1 MKLTM
6 QKWCWIGLI
15 LCASGSVWAAA
26 DDNDDKPAAE
36 TKKSKSSK
44 ADSEDSSA
52 KDDTAKGSADKDE
65 SGDDE
70 DETVTKPPPKKAA
83 AKEKL
88 AAPTKSN
95 TTINLGALLGYG
107 TSPFTRLGLALRG
120 GVTLGQK
127 EGLYLGG
134 TGTLFT
140 GTSVTQSRL
149 TGQAERTRKA
159 IILGAEVGYDYL
171 ATDDVL
177 LRPYMTL
184 GVAMVSDHTCATG
197 TCWDDNGAKLTL
209 APGVQ
214 SVYLIGSGIYAGAD
228 LRYQIIMGAS
238 DSSAAVVSLT
248 AGARL

>member
-1 MKLTM
+1 MKLMM

-26 DDNDDKPAAE
+26 DDDDKPASE
-36 TKKSKSSK
+36 TKKSKSDK
-44 ADSEDSSA
+44 ANSEDSS
-52 KDDTAKGSADKDE
+52 KNDTAKDSADKDE

-83 AKEKL
+83 AKEKD

-95 TTINLGALLGYG
+95 TTINIGALLGYG
-107 TSPFTRLGLALRG
+107 TSPFTRLGFGLRG
-120 GVTLGQK
+120 GATLGQK

-140 GTSVTQSRL
+140 GTSVTQNRL

-159 IILGAEVGYDYL
+159 IILGVEAGYDYL
-171 ATDDVL
+171 AADDVL

-214 SVYLIGSGIYAGAD
+214 GVYLIGSGIYAGVD
-228 LRYQIIMGAS
+228 LRYQIIMGSS
-238 DSSAAVVSLT
+238 DSSAAVMSLT

>member
-1 MKLTM
+1 MKLMM

-15 LCASGSVWAAA
+15 LCASGSVWAAT
-26 DDNDDKPAAE
+26 DDDDKPASEA
-36 TKKSKSSK
+36 KKSKSSK
-44 ADSEDSSA
+44 TDSEDSSA
-52 KDDTAKGSADKDE
+52 KDDTAKDKADKDE

-70 DETVTKPPPKKAA
+70 DETVTKPAPKKAA
-83 AKEKL
+83 AKEKI
-88 AAPTKSN
+88 AAPTRNN
-95 TTINLGALLGYG
+95 TTINIGALLGYG
-107 TSPFTRLGLALRG
+107 TSPFTRLGIGLRG
-120 GVTLGQK
+120 GATLGQK

-134 TGTLFT
+134 IGTLFT

-159 IILGAEVGYDYL
+159 IILGAEAGYDYL
-171 ATDDVL
+171 VSDDVI

-184 GVAMVSDHTCATG
+184 GIAMVSDHTCATG
-197 TCWDDNGAKLTL
+197 ACWDDNGAKLTL

-214 SVYLIGSGIYAGAD
+214 GVYVIGSGIYAGAD

-238 DSSAAVVSLT
+238 DSSAAVISLT